1 MREAPHRIMCR
12 YVILTCLSFIER
24 NVEDFWQLLQGCEY
38 VCPIIGAMERLNSS
52 FIHVGALE
60 GMAAELT

>member
-1 MREAPHRIMCR
+1 VQI
-12 YVILTCLSFIER
+12 YVSLRVCPLLSELSKTFGS
-24 NVEDFWQLLQGCEY
+24 NTVLLQGCEY